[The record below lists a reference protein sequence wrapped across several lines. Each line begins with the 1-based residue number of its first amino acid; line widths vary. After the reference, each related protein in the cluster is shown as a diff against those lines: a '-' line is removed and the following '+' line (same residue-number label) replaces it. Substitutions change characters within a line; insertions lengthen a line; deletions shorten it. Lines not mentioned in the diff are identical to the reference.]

1 MKNIVTK
8 FLLLVLTATMII
20 SCGPTVK
27 VTTDYDRSANFSAYK
42 TFSIYHLTTSLN
54 VTELNAERI
63 WNSIRSQMI
72 KKGYKEND
80 NNPDL
85 VINVASLLKDKKYV
99 SATGSGPYRPYWGS
113 GSASIQAYDYKDGS
127 LMIHVIDVKKD
138 KLVWEGKGNAEI
150 TKQPKNPDEA
160 INEAVTKIM
169 NAFPQVTAN

>member
-8 FLLLVLTATMII
+8 LLFLALTTTTII

-27 VTTDYDRSANFSAYK
+27 VAIDYDRSANFSAYK

-54 VTELNAERI
+54 VNELNAERI
-63 WNSIRSQMI
+63 WNSIRKEMI

-85 VINVASLLKDKKYV
+85 VINVASLLKDRKYV
-99 SATGSGPYRPYWGS
+99 SATGNGPYRPYWGA
-113 GSASIQAYDYKDGS
+113 GSATIQSYDYKDGS
-127 LMIHVIDVKKD
+127 LLIHVTDAKKD
-138 KLVWEGKGNAEI
+138 RLVWEGKGNAEI
-150 TKQPKNPDEA
+150 KKQPKNPDEA

-169 NAFPQVTAN
+169 NAFPLVTAN